1 MSKGNL
7 AVKVLRENFI
17 KKHQVHPDYFTL
29 GERPLDEEAFTDR
42 ELYYPKEFL
51 RKNHH
56 QAQGR
61 LFPPPARESPT
72 RIPAIKIELQPSRPK
87 PSFKLLPKSC
97 TPTLIGREE
106 GRLVGTHSSVPS
118 PPSYVKA
125 EKLRRQVVSAR
136 EPRRPLP
143 KYSAYMY
150 SFD

>member
-42 ELYYPKEFL
+42 DLYYPKEFL
-51 RKNHH
+51 RKNNH
-56 QAQGR
+56 QGQGR
-61 LFPPPARESPT
+61 LFRESPT
-72 RIPAIKIELQPSRPK
+72 RIPSIKIQLQPSRSK
-87 PSFKLLPKSC
+87 PSFKLIPKSC

-106 GRLVGTHSSVPS
+106 GRLVETHSSVPS
-118 PPSYVKA
+118 PPNYVKV

-150 SFD
+150 LLDYKA